1 LLAFGGNVVDGCG
14 DEVVGFED
22 LEVASGGVVALGA
35 VDDGLGGGNMKY
47 GSGRNRCID

>member
-1 LLAFGGNVVDGCG
+1 MVDGGG

-35 VDDGLGGGNMKY
+35 VDDGLGRGVPGDFPRRSGG
-47 GSGRNRCID
+47 